1 MTIKVDSD
9 NLKEGLL
16 GLVIALVE
24 IIKDVLQKQAIHRL
38 DGGSLSEEEAEKL
51 GLAFMQ
57 LDETIEKIKKEN
69 NLEKTAGKIR
79 ADLDNLV
86 NDTIEQ
92 LMPINDTMKRIR
104 QEAKK
109 IPQQPIHINDTM
121 EQLMPIKSGKEV
133 LQHA

>member
-24 IIKDVLQKQAIHRL
+24 ILKEVLEKQAIYRIESN
-38 DGGSLSEEEAEKL
+38 SLREEEAEKL

-57 LDETIEKIKKEN
+57 LNEAIEKIKKEN
-69 NLEKTAGKIR
+69 NLEKTADKIR

-86 NDTIEQ
+86 NDSITK
-92 LMPINDTMKRIR
+92 L
-104 QEAKK
+104 
-109 IPQQPIHINDTM
+109 IPLELKN
-121 EQLMPIKSGKEV
+121 EV
-133 LQHA
+133 LGHE